1 MPMME
6 KVRTLCVVCHLGE
19 IPKGLDL
26 DLIQCH
32 NKRLLCTLSAGQGGG
47 GILDPAIA
55 STRLGKLFDMGCE
68 DDESDR
74 HFYVLRPLNKVPDE
88 VATEK
93 KGSTC
98 SRQEVGGEDAGD
110 PGPILEARRL

>member
-1 MPMME
+1 ME

-88 VATEK
+88 VATEEERIHLLA
-93 KGSTC
+93 T
-98 SRQEVGGEDAGD
+98 RGGRRRCRR
-110 PGPILEARRL
+110 PGTHTRS